1 MHPSVSVHW
10 LLCLQGH
17 KQEAHPMF
25 WVQTAYTN
33 THAHIP
39 RVVHLIP
46 AGGHRGSWSGP
57 LSPAGCFTDLSTWFH
72 PLSKL
77 GSLKTSTFMPQER
90 PGFGESTV
98 WTSALAVGEWFVS
111 GENSR
116 SVTQTL
122 SRKLFWQEMS
132 SWHLNALPRLT
143 LDQHSLKN
151 SDGGWRKSR
160 SQNSGFGIHNLLKT
174 LTQDQCCESDWNH
187 TKSVLILGSEGKLT

>member
-1 MHPSVSVHW
+1 MLNTRLGGFWARTAFTTHSRKCTHLSPCTGCFVSRATNRKHI
-10 LLCLQGH
+10 LCSECRLHTQ
-17 KQEAHPMF
+17 
-25 WVQTAYTN
+25 N

-90 PGFGESTV
+90 PGFGESRV
-98 WTSALAVGEWFVS
+98 WASALAVDEWFVS

-132 SWHLNALPRLT
+132 SWRRNALPRLT
-143 LDQHSLKN
+143 LDHHSLKN
-151 SDGGWRKSR
+151 SDGEMKEIEKPKFW
-160 SQNSGFGIHNLLKT
+160 IWDT
-174 LTQDQCCESDWNH
+174 
-187 TKSVLILGSEGKLT
+187 